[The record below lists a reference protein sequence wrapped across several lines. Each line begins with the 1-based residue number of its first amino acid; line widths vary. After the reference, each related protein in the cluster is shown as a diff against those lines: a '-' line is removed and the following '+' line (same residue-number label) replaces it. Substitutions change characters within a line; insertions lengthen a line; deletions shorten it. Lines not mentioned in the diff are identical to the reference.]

1 MLYHCLMESS
11 SYKDHLCTKYEC
23 ATSED
28 MTKVKVCDRQLHGH
42 RNKFEHRSKLRNH
55 YYTGSN
61 DSERSD
67 TKLEA
72 PSFPIEYKI
81 VCSTFYAKP
90 YINRFRND

>member
-1 MLYHCLMESS
+1 MPKSAKTSWSQKGWCNLKKPIKITISTNFNTKNVDAPQEQITQSL
-11 SYKDHLCTKYEC
+11 LCIST
-23 ATSED
+23 
-28 MTKVKVCDRQLHGH
+28 
-42 RNKFEHRSKLRNH
+42 
-55 YYTGSN
+55 TGSN

-81 VCSTFYAKP
+81 FCSTFYAKP